1 MGRKAEFSEKPKKGP
16 GRKSRKQKP
25 PTFTKK
31 SFAPADDKDDKKL
44 SHRQKQRLVKRDQR
58 KEFQKIKKQ
67 KLNMKLSQGNNSRSK
82 QRRRKYSE
90 GNDVIEDVKFQN
102 KGIQQDL
109 KSQKHKIVG
118 YTDDNQDWLKP
129 KQSKKARKMKNR
141 DDQEKY
147 ESEKK
152 NGEIEEEMEG
162 QTESEGE
169 KNDDEDACKENLNV
183 ETLDDISYYGDENVN
198 SDDDFEL
205 SDDEDNDTDSSNSE
219 FSDNDVD
226 DNLLPIEREN
236 KKLRKREAMEA
247 EMSTKEMQMSVDRQ
261 EVFKFP
267 EKEQENLKE
276 ITLQEIQQRIK
287 DITLVL
293 SDFKKYRQPNRS
305 RQEYLDLLR
314 HDLCIYYSYNDFL
327 MGKLM
332 DIFPLT
338 ELMEYLESSEVPR
351 PLTIRTNSLKTR
363 RRDLAAALINR
374 GVNLDPLGKWTK
386 VGLVVYNSQVPLG
399 ATPEY
404 LAGHYMIQGAS
415 SMLPVMAL
423 APQENERILDMCS
436 APGGKGSHI
445 ASIMK
450 NTGVLFANDAN
461 RERVKAVVA
470 NFHRLGVINAIVS
483 CEDGCKFRNIISGFD
498 RILLDAPCT
507 GTGVVAKDPSV
518 KSTKNKIDVQRCYN
532 LQRKL
537 LLTAIDCVD
546 AKSKTGGYIVYST
559 CSILP
564 EENEWVIDYA
574 LRKRNVK
581 LVPTGLDFGVEGFT
595 KYCQYRFHP
604 SLNLT
609 RRYYPHIY
617 NMDGFYVAKLKK
629 FSNTIPMTKEQQEAD
644 EKDLDD
650 AIANAKTMVDN
661 NSNDSEQL
669 ECEEKGSRKLFGK
682 QTGKPNLSEVEL
694 DLKKKKI
701 EQNRNKYIANV
712 FEKPLKLKK
721 NEMKMRPENRTT
733 IIRKQTKKSQMVELN
748 DSKSHG
754 TETESEGKNTQQ
766 KFNTIKQKEHPQ
778 LLAGKPIKRQN
789 KLKMKSKLIGQ
800 LKNDKS
806 MKKHKTTT
814 S

>member
-1 MGRKAEFSEKPKKGP
+1 MDIQFHL
-16 GRKSRKQKP
+16 
-25 PTFTKK
+25 T
-31 SFAPADDKDDKKL
+31 APADDKDDKKL

-338 ELMEYLESSEVPR
+338 ELMEYLESSEVSNYNFYFV
-351 PLTIRTNSLKTR
+351 I
-363 RRDLAAALINR
+363 IN
-374 GVNLDPLGKWTK
+374 L
-386 VGLVVYNSQVPLG
+386 
-399 ATPEY
+399 
-404 LAGHYMIQGAS
+404 
-415 SMLPVMAL
+415 
-423 APQENERILDMCS
+423 
-436 APGGKGSHI
+436 
-445 ASIMK
+445 
-450 NTGVLFANDAN
+450 
-461 RERVKAVVA
+461 
-470 NFHRLGVINAIVS
+470 
-483 CEDGCKFRNIISGFD
+483 
-498 RILLDAPCT
+498 
-507 GTGVVAKDPSV
+507 
-518 KSTKNKIDVQRCYN
+518 
-532 LQRKL
+532 
-537 LLTAIDCVD
+537 
-546 AKSKTGGYIVYST
+546 
-559 CSILP
+559 
-564 EENEWVIDYA
+564 
-574 LRKRNVK
+574 
-581 LVPTGLDFGVEGFT
+581 
-595 KYCQYRFHP
+595 
-604 SLNLT
+604 
-609 RRYYPHIY
+609 
-617 NMDGFYVAKLKK
+617 
-629 FSNTIPMTKEQQEAD
+629 
-644 EKDLDD
+644 
-650 AIANAKTMVDN
+650 
-661 NSNDSEQL
+661 
-669 ECEEKGSRKLFGK
+669 
-682 QTGKPNLSEVEL
+682 
-694 DLKKKKI
+694 
-701 EQNRNKYIANV
+701 
-712 FEKPLKLKK
+712 
-721 NEMKMRPENRTT
+721 
-733 IIRKQTKKSQMVELN
+733 
-748 DSKSHG
+748 
-754 TETESEGKNTQQ
+754 
-766 KFNTIKQKEHPQ
+766 
-778 LLAGKPIKRQN
+778 
-789 KLKMKSKLIGQ
+789 
-800 LKNDKS
+800 
-806 MKKHKTTT
+806 
-814 S
+814 